1 MLNQTITQPQ
11 ASPLIKAESVI
22 RLGLT
27 VTQVFYIVG
36 QQAEKKLCRF
46 VKTDRLKDAFST
58 LLAIKGKRQK
68 VEYLR
73 IGEFKG
79 SVRVF
84 TAQEEV
90 YIPSAEASAF
100 LTRYN
105 QLATSGCISECHCQD
120 VWRHLCVHRIAE
132 HLTSVQDKLAI
143 VIQAAK
149 QNIKY
154 PDVLAKLTELQIAA
168 KRLNLSIPA
177 SNIIS
182 YPFSAEV
189 FNNNGEKLG
198 WMILSP
204 ITGQTWVAK
213 LVEGT
218 QEIVASALEGL
229 IILKE
234 PQQLTLEF

>member
-11 ASPLIKAESVI
+11 LSPLVKAESFT

-27 VTQVFYIVG
+27 ITQVFYIVG
-36 QQAEKKLCRF
+36 RQVEKGLCRF

-58 LLAIKGKRQK
+58 LLAIKGKRRK

-73 IGEFKG
+73 MGEFQG

-84 TAQEEV
+84 TNQEEV
-90 YIPSAEASAF
+90 FIPSAEASAF

-105 QLATSGCISECHCQD
+105 QLASSGCTSECHCQD

-132 HLTSVQDKLAI
+132 HLTSVQDKLA
-143 VIQAAK
+143 VVMQAVK
-149 QNIKY
+149 QNLKHPSVI
-154 PDVLAKLTELQIAA
+154 AKLTQLQMAA
-168 KRLNLSIPA
+168 KKLNLSIPA
-177 SNIIS
+177 SSIIP

-189 FNNNGEKLG
+189 CNDNGELLG
-198 WMILSP
+198 WMMLSA
-204 ITGQTWVAK
+204 ITEQTWVAK

-218 QEIVASALEGL
+218 QETVASALEGL

-234 PQQLTLEF
+234 PQQLALEF

>member
-73 IGEFKG
+73 MGEFKG

-84 TAQEEV
+84 TDQEEV

-105 QLATSGCISECHCQD
+105 QLATSGCTSECHCQD

-143 VIQAAK
+143 IIQAAK
-149 QNIKY
+149 QGKKY
-154 PDVLAKLTELQIAA
+154 PDLKALSELQIAA
-168 KRLNLSIPA
+168 KKLNLSIPT
-177 SNIIS
+177 SSIIPC
-182 YPFSAEV
+182 PFSAKV
-189 FNNNGEKLG
+189 FNDNGEHLG
-198 WMILSP
+198 WMMLSA

-213 LVEGT
+213 LIEGT

-234 PQQLTLEF
+234 PQQLILEF

>member
-11 ASPLIKAESVI
+11 PLPLIKAESVI

-58 LLAIKGKRQK
+58 LLALKGKRQK
-68 VEYLR
+68 VEYLH

-149 QNIKY
+149 QGKKY
-154 PDVLAKLTELQIAA
+154 PDLKALSELQIAA
-168 KRLNLSIPA
+168 KKLNLSIHT
-177 SNIIS
+177 SSIIP
-182 YPFSAEV
+182 YPFSAKV
-189 FNNNGEKLG
+189 FNNNGEQLG
-198 WMILSP
+198 WMMLSA
-204 ITGQTWVAK
+204 ITRQTWVAK

-229 IILKE
+229 IVFKE
-234 PQQLTLEF
+234 PQQLAL